1 MHGNRIFGNVCS
13 MSDTDCTIDFNRSS
27 VSCVQSD
34 AGSDIFDNGS
44 GGAYQ
49 NKKMDLEDDDRN
61 GSGTAASFLDNL
73 YGSWRSSGTGLLL
86 YTIYGDESG

>member
-34 AGSDIFDNGS
+34 AGSGIFDNGS

-61 GSGTAASFLDNL
+61 GSGTACIIPGQSIWQLAQFWYRLII
-73 YGSWRSSGTGLLL
+73 
-86 YTIYGDESG
+86 IYNIW